1 MDKIRI
7 PLSEALEGFFIA
19 AHARRLSRHTLQDY
33 DTTFRE
39 TVHQGA
45 NPVTNWAL

>member
-1 MDKIRI
+1 MDKNRI
-7 PLSEALEGFFIA
+7 TLSRAIEGYFVA